1 LRFAKAGASVLVS
14 DIDDLGGAETARL
27 IVQAGGQAIYCH
39 ADVRDETDVLN
50 LISTCE
56 STFGAVSVL
65 VNNAS
70 IAEPTAEGIDGWMTS
85 IDTDLL
91 GTIRMTKAAV
101 DAMSRD
107 GAGSIVNI
115 ASISALWHGRTTAG
129 GFPGYDIAK
138 AGMIRMTTQL
148 AEFTEP
154 HGIRVNCLAPGWI
167 AAGGALAYW
176 SSLTPSER
184 SEHSVPATL
193 LEPED
198 VADVVMRIA
207 DDESLSGRVGVG
219 WAEDTPRLIRWG
231 DRGYRDHDP
240 F

>member
-1 LRFAKAGASVLVS
+1 MGSTRGRERCLFTIGMRHRTRAVLVTGSGGPGCGRAIALRFAKAGASVLVS
-14 DIDDLGGAETARL
+14 DIDDLGGTETARL

-101 DAMSRD
+101 DAMRRD
-107 GAGSIVNI
+107 GAG
-115 ASISALWHGRTTAG
+115 
-129 GFPGYDIAK
+129 
-138 AGMIRMTTQL
+138 
-148 AEFTEP
+148 
-154 HGIRVNCLAPGWI
+154 
-167 AAGGALAYW
+167 
-176 SSLTPSER
+176 
-184 SEHSVPATL
+184 
-193 LEPED
+193 
-198 VADVVMRIA
+198 
-207 DDESLSGRVGVG
+207 
-219 WAEDTPRLIRWG
+219 
-231 DRGYRDHDP
+231 
-240 F
+240 